1 MAIGHRTLGKPG
13 LDVSAQGLGCMG
25 MTIGYGETDATEA
38 LATIHRA
45 LELGVTLLDTAD
57 MYGPYANEELIGRA
71 VAGRRDEVVLSSK
84 VGSEIDAD
92 GRLTWQVNGR
102 PDYIRRAIEGTLRRL
117 GTDHLDLYYLHRVDP
132 DVPVEE
138 SFGALA
144 ELVQA
149 GLVRHLGISE
159 AGPESIRRAH
169 AVHPL
174 TAVQTEYS
182 LFTRDVEVNGVLET
196 VRELG
201 IGFVAYSPLGRG
213 FLTGTIR
220 DTSDIPDGGFDFR
233 RIAPRFEDENIR
245 RNLPVV
251 DRLSDLAAAA
261 DTTVTRLALAWVLSR
276 GQDVVAIPG
285 TKRRTYLEENV
296 SASDVRLTDD
306 VLAAIDSIAPY
317 GITAGDRYPAKE
329 MPQLSR

>member
-1 MAIGHRTLGKPG
+1 METRSLGKSG

-25 MTIGYGETDATEA
+25 MTIGYGEADATEA
-38 LATIHRA
+38 AATLDRA
-45 LELGVTLLDTAD
+45 LELGITLLDTAD
-57 MYGPYANEELIGRA
+57 MYGPFANEELIGRA

-84 VGSEIDAD
+84 VGSEISPE
-92 GRLTWQVNGR
+92 GELTWRVNGR
-102 PDYIRRAIEGTLRRL
+102 PDYIRQAIKGTLRRL

-144 ELVQA
+144 ELVEA

-159 AGPESIRRAH
+159 ASAETIRRAH

-182 LFTRDVEVNGVLET
+182 LFTRDVEVNGVLDT

-220 DTSDIPDGGFDFR
+220 STSDIPEGLDFR
-233 RIAPRFEDENIR
+233 HIAPRFEGENIR

-251 DRLSDLAAAA
+251 DQLSDLAAAA
-261 DTTVTRLALAWVLSR
+261 DTTVGRLALAWVLSR
-276 GQDVVAIPG
+276 GEDVVPIPG

-296 SASDVRLTDD
+296 AASDLRLSAD

-317 GITAGDRYPAKE
+317 GVTAGERYPANE
-329 MPQLSR
+329 MPQLNR

>member
-1 MAIGHRTLGKPG
+1 MAMKQRTLGKPG
-13 LDVSAQGLGCMG
+13 LDVPAQGLGCMG
-25 MTIGYGETDATEA
+25 MTFGYGDADATEA
-38 LATIHRA
+38 VATLHRA

-57 MYGPYANEELIGRA
+57 MYGPHTNEELIGRA
-71 VAGRRDEVVLSSK
+71 VAGRRDEVVLASK
-84 VGSEIDAD
+84 VGNEIGPD
-92 GRLTWQVNGR
+92 GQLTWRVNGR
-102 PDYIRRAIEGTLRRL
+102 PDYIRRSIEGTLRRL

-144 ELVQA
+144 ELVEA

-159 AGPESIRRAH
+159 AGPATIRRAH

-220 DTSDIPDGGFDFR
+220 GTSDIPEGLDFR
-233 RIAPRFEDENIR
+233 RIAPRFKDENIR

-251 DRLSDLAAAA
+251 DQLSDLAAAA
-261 DTTVTRLALAWVLSR
+261 GTTVGRLALAWVLSR
-276 GQDVVAIPG
+276 GEDVVAIPG

-296 SASDVRLTDD
+296 SATDVQLSGD

-317 GITAGDRYPAKE
+317 GITAGNRYPDGE
-329 MPQLSR
+329 MAQLSR

>member
-1 MAIGHRTLGKPG
+1 MAMKHRTLGKPG
-13 LDVSAQGLGCMG
+13 LDVPAQGLGCMG
-25 MTIGYGETDATEA
+25 MTFGYGDSDATEA
-38 LATIHRA
+38 VATIYRA

-57 MYGPYANEELIGRA
+57 MYGPYSNEELIGRA
-71 VAGRRDEVVLSSK
+71 VAGRRDEVVLASK
-84 VGSEIDAD
+84 VGNEIGAD
-92 GRLTWQVNGR
+92 GRLTWRINGR
-102 PDYIRRAIEGTLRRL
+102 PDYIRRSIEGTLRRL

-132 DVPVEE
+132 DVAVEE

-144 ELVQA
+144 ELVEA

-159 AGPESIRRAH
+159 AGSATIRRAH

-182 LFTRDVEVNGVLET
+182 LFTRDVEVNGVLAT

-220 DTSDIPDGGFDFR
+220 DISDIPEGLDFR
-233 RIAPRFEDENIR
+233 RIAPRFKDENIR

-251 DRLSDLAAAA
+251 DQLSDLAAASG
-261 DTTVTRLALAWVLSR
+261 TTVSRLALAWVLSR
-276 GQDVVAIPG
+276 GEDVVAIPG

-296 SASDVRLTDD
+296 AASDVQLSAD

-317 GITAGDRYPAKE
+317 GVAAGNRYPDGE
-329 MPQLSR
+329 MAVLNR

>member
-1 MAIGHRTLGKPG
+1 MKHRTLGSTPA
-13 LDVSAQGLGCMG
+13 LDVPAQGLGCMG
-25 MTIGYGETDATEA
+25 MTFGYGDADETEA
-38 LATIHRA
+38 RATIDRA

-57 MYGPYANEELIGRA
+57 MYGPYTNEELIGRA
-71 VAGRRDEVVLSSK
+71 VAGRRDEVVLASK
-84 VGSEIDAD
+84 VGNEVVD
-92 GRLTWQVNGR
+92 GQLTWRINGR
-102 PDYIRRAIEGTLRRL
+102 PDYIRRSVQGTLRRL

-159 AGPESIRRAH
+159 ASGATIRRAH

-220 DTSDIPDGGFDFR
+220 ATSDIPEGLDFR
-233 RIAPRFEDENIR
+233 RIAPRFKDENIR
-245 RNLPVV
+245 RNLPIV
-251 DRLSDLAAAA
+251 DQLSDLAAAA

-276 GQDVVAIPG
+276 GEDVVAIPG

-296 SASDVRLTDD
+296 SAAGLELSAD
-306 VLAAIDSIAPY
+306 VLAAIDAIAPY
-317 GITAGDRYPAKE
+317 GITAGNRYPDAE
-329 MPQLSR
+329 MPALSR

>member
-1 MAIGHRTLGKPG
+1 MAMEQRTLGKPG

-25 MTIGYGETDATEA
+25 MTIGYGEADATEA
-38 LATIHRA
+38 AATLDRA

-84 VGSEIDAD
+84 VGSEIDN
-92 GRLTWQVNGR
+92 GKLTWRVNGR
-102 PDYIRRAIEGTLRRL
+102 PDYIRRSIEGTLRRL

-132 DVPVEE
+132 DIPVEE

-144 ELVQA
+144 GLVEA

-159 AGPESIRRAH
+159 AAPATIRRAH

-220 DTSDIPDGGFDFR
+220 GTSDIPEGLDFR
-233 RIAPRFEDENIR
+233 HIAPRFEDGNIR

-261 DTTVTRLALAWVLSR
+261 GTTVGRLALAWVLSR
-276 GQDVVAIPG
+276 GKDVVAIPG
-285 TKRRTYLEENV
+285 TKRRTYLEENI
-296 SASDVRLTDD
+296 SANDVQLSDN

-317 GITAGDRYPAKE
+317 GITAGDRYPASE
-329 MPQLSR
+329 MPQLTR

>member
-1 MAIGHRTLGKPG
+1 MAIDIRTLGKTG
-13 LDVSAQGLGCMG
+13 LDVSEQGLGCMG
-25 MTIGYGETDATEA
+25 MTFGYGEADATEA
-38 LATIHRA
+38 RATIDRA

-57 MYGPYANEELIGRA
+57 MYGPYTNEELIGRA
-71 VAGRRDEVVLSSK
+71 VAGRRDRVVLASK
-84 VGSEIDAD
+84 VGNEVVD
-92 GRLTWQVNGR
+92 GKLTWRVNGR
-102 PDYIRRAIEGTLRRL
+102 PDYIRRSIEGTLRRL

-132 DVPVEE
+132 EVEVEE
-138 SFGALA
+138 TFGALA

-159 AGPESIRRAH
+159 AGPATIRRAH

-220 DTSDIPDGGFDFR
+220 DTSDIPEGIDFR
-233 RIAPRFEDENIR
+233 RIAPRFKDENIR
-245 RNLPVV
+245 QNLPVV
-251 DRLSDLAAAA
+251 DQLSDLAAVTG
-261 DTTVTRLALAWVLSR
+261 TTVSRLALAWVLSR
-276 GQDVVAIPG
+276 GEDVVAIPG
-285 TKRRTYLEENV
+285 TKRRRYLEENV
-296 SASDVRLTDD
+296 SASDLTLSPD

-317 GITAGDRYPAKE
+317 GVTAGNRYPDAE
-329 MPQLSR
+329 MAALNR

>member
-1 MAIGHRTLGKPG
+1 VAMEQRTLGKPG

-25 MTIGYGETDATEA
+25 MTIGYGEADATEA
-38 LATIHRA
+38 AATLDRA

-84 VGSEIDAD
+84 VGSEIDN
-92 GRLTWQVNGR
+92 GKLTWRVNGR
-102 PDYIRRAIEGTLRRL
+102 PDYIRRSIEGTLRRL

-132 DVPVEE
+132 DIPVEE

-144 ELVQA
+144 GLVEA

-159 AGPESIRRAH
+159 AAPATIRRAH

-220 DTSDIPDGGFDFR
+220 GTSDIPEGLDFR
-233 RIAPRFEDENIR
+233 HIAPRFEDGNIR

-261 DTTVTRLALAWVLSR
+261 GTTVGRLALAWVLSR
-276 GQDVVAIPG
+276 GKDVVAIPG
-285 TKRRTYLEENV
+285 TKRRTYLEENI
-296 SASDVRLTDD
+296 SANDVQLSDN

-317 GITAGDRYPAKE
+317 GITAGDRYPASE
-329 MPQLSR
+329 MPQLTR

>member
-1 MAIGHRTLGKPG
+1 MAMKQRTLGKPG
-13 LDVSAQGLGCMG
+13 LNVPAQGLGCMG
-25 MTIGYGETDATEA
+25 MTFGYGDADATEA
-38 LATIHRA
+38 VATIHRA

-57 MYGPYANEELIGRA
+57 MYGPHTNEELIGRA
-71 VAGRRDEVVLSSK
+71 VAGRRDEVVLASK
-84 VGSEIDAD
+84 VGNEIGPDSQ
-92 GRLTWQVNGR
+92 LTWRVNGR
-102 PDYIRRAIEGTLRRL
+102 PDYIRRSIEGTLRRL

-144 ELVQA
+144 ELVEA

-159 AGPESIRRAH
+159 AGPATIRRAH

-182 LFTRDVEVNGVLET
+182 LFTRDVEINGVLET

-220 DTSDIPDGGFDFR
+220 STSDIPEGRDFR
-233 RIAPRFEDENIR
+233 RIAPRFKDENIR

-251 DRLSDLAAAA
+251 ERLSDLAASAG
-261 DTTVTRLALAWVLSR
+261 TTVGRLALAWVLSR
-276 GQDVVAIPG
+276 GEDVVAIPG

-296 SASDVRLTDD
+296 SANDVELSGD

-317 GITAGDRYPAKE
+317 DITAGNRYPDGE
-329 MPQLSR
+329 MAQLSR